1 MILGDMKIVQYVESG
16 LLHIEPFDKKNVGP
30 ASIDLTLGHIIKKA
44 SKSISSSPMVDNSE
58 NYEEIDLFK
67 QPFYLKPREMIQG
80 YTREY
85 IKLPSTLAGSIHNRS
100 SLARFGLDVAVS
112 SFANPGYEG
121 NLPLVIS
128 NISSHPIQIIAGLR
142 VCQIVFTEVSGVE
155 KPYNVREEAK
165 YVGETGVVT
174 SKIHLDKEI
183 REFLRVNGIERV
195 TDDHILL
202 FQRSLFANLQQK
214 TAKILDLFQKEVNF

>member
-1 MILGDMKIVQYVESG
+1 MILGDAKIVQCVESG
-16 LLHIEPFDKKNVGP
+16 LLHIEPFDVSNVGP
-30 ASIDLTLGHIIKKA
+30 ASVDLTLGHVIKKA
-44 SKSISSSPMVDNSE
+44 SKNIESNPMVDNSA
-58 NYEEIDLFK
+58 NYEEVDLFK
-67 QPFYLKPREMIQG
+67 KPFYLKPRETIQG

-85 IKLPSTLAGSIHNRS
+85 VKLPSTLAGNIHNRS

-121 NLPLVIS
+121 NLPLVIT

-142 VCQIVFTEVSGVE
+142 VCQLVLTEVSGVE
-155 KPYNVREEAK
+155 KPYNQREEAK
-165 YVGETGVVT
+165 YVGEVGVVT

-183 REFLRVNGIERV
+183 KEFLRENGIESV

-202 FQRSLFANLQQK
+202 FQNSLFANLQQK
-214 TAKILDLFQKEVNF
+214 TAEILDLFQKEVKF

>member
-1 MILGDMKIVQYVESG
+1 MILGDTKIAQYVESG
-16 LLHIEPFDKKNVGP
+16 LLHIEPFDDKNVGP
-30 ASIDLTLGHIIKKA
+30 ASIDLTLGHVIKKA
-44 SKSISSSPMVDNSE
+44 TKNIASNPMVDNSD

-67 QPFYLKPREMIQG
+67 KPFYLKPRETIQG

-85 IKLPSTLAGSIHNRS
+85 VKLPSTLAGNIHNRS
-100 SLARFGLDVAVS
+100 SLARLGLDVAMS

-128 NISSHPIQIIAGLR
+128 NFSSHPIQIIAGLR
-142 VCQIVFTEVSGVE
+142 VCQLVLTEVNGVE

-183 REFLRVNGIERV
+183 NEFLRENGIESV
-195 TDDHILL
+195 TEDHILL
-202 FQRSLFANLQQK
+202 FQKSLFANLQGK
-214 TAKILDLFQKEVNF
+214 TAKILDLFQKEVQL